1 MFETNSSKQKEKA
14 ISKMKI
20 GKISEMVLTHSVLK
34 QLGMPREEVIQ
45 GAGIGEDFALIQPKG
60 WISGSTAVQICYHP
74 EDAGFAVFRAANNL
88 FCSEGNALGIFCI
101 LFLPPS
107 EDHRECK
114 AIMESV
120 HQVCLNLK
128 IQILGGHTETTS
140 MVKKPIVAITGIGQT
155 QKTEQRGTV
164 KLKAGSDIVMTK
176 WIGLE
181 GTVLL
186 AKHREKELLAR
197 YPYALIKMS
206 QEFTKYLSVE
216 DEARAAS
223 HFGAVAMHDISQGGI
238 LTALWEMSQR
248 MGTGLEVDLKQIAIR
263 QETVEI
269 SEYIGA
275 NPYSMPSS
283 GALLI
288 GTENGYGL
296 LRELEKLHINASVIG
311 KITDKKERIIRN
323 GDDIRFLD
331 RPKPENFEQFFVLP
345 QNPA

>member
-34 QLGMPREEVIQ
+34 QLGMSREEVIQ

-60 WISGSTAVQICYHP
+60 WMSGSTAVQICYHP

-88 FCSEGNALGIFCI
+88 FCSEGNALGIFCM

-128 IQILGGHTETTS
+128 IQIL
-140 MVKKPIVAITGIGQT
+140 
-155 QKTEQRGTV
+155 
-164 KLKAGSDIVMTK
+164 
-176 WIGLE
+176 
-181 GTVLL
+181 

-206 QEFTKYLSVE
+206 QEFTTYLSVE

-223 HFGAVAMHDISQGGI
+223 HFGAVVMHDISQGGI